1 MISPKNERGFKKMKR
16 LLEVLSVLFLVVFIS
31 ACSSSQETTQQGQN
45 NKGTDN
51 EQQANSSE
59 PVELQLAIEATG
71 DIPQEFQK
79 QIDRFNE
86 KNENITVKIRTFSGG
101 DSYNQA
107 LMGQVAGGVA
117 PDIFLLDGGQ
127 RTQTFA
133 NAKAILALDDLV
145 ANSDLDLNNFQESL
159 VNAFKVDEKLYGIP
173 KDYNTTALF
182 YHKDLLEEK
191 GIEPPTTWDELKD
204 SAMKLT
210 TEDQFGFG
218 MNPQINYFLPFVES
232 AGAKIIEEN
241 GVDKEALKFQEHQEG
256 LQFMVDMFTK
266 DKSAASPQMVGA
278 GWDGEMFAN
287 KKVAMLYGGS
297 WIPGVLKEDANVG
310 AVPLPIKENK
320 ASMLYTAGWAV
331 SSKSKNPVA
340 AMKLISF
347 LSSDEELVKGNQVGL
362 IGLPPTK
369 SAMNKLIEVKK
380 DDPFLQVY
388 SQVVEYG
395 TPFGWIDPKFVDE
408 YNKKME
414 VLMYKPG
421 EKTVEQVVNEL
432 AK

>member
-1 MISPKNERGFKKMKR
+1 MKR
-16 LLEVLSVLFLVVFIS
+16 LLAVLSVLFLAIFIS
-31 ACSSSQETTQQGQN
+31 ACSSSEQDEN
-45 NKGTDN
+45 SKGKDT
-51 EQQANSSE
+51 EQQAKSSE
-59 PVELQLAIEATG
+59 PVEIQLAIEATG

-133 NAKAILALDDLV
+133 NANAILALDDLV
-145 ANSDLDLNNFQESL
+145 ANSDLDFNNFQETL
-159 VNAFKVDEKLYGIP
+159 VNAFKVNDKLYGVP

-191 GIEPPTTWDELKD
+191 GIEPPTTWAELKD
-204 SAMKLT
+204 AAKKLT
-210 TEDQFGFG
+210 KEDQYGFG

-232 AGAKIIEEN
+232 AGAKIINEN
-241 GVDKEALKFQEHQEG
+241 GVDKEALKSQEHQEA
-256 LQFMVDMFTK
+256 LQLMVDMFTK
-266 DKSAASPQMVGA
+266 DKSAASSQMVGA

-310 AVPLPIKENK
+310 AVPLPIKDNK

-331 SSKSKNPVA
+331 SSKSKNPDA
-340 AMKLISF
+340 AMKLIAF

-369 SAMNKLIEVKK
+369 SAMNKLMEVKK

-414 VLMYKPG
+414 VLMYKSG

>member
-1 MISPKNERGFKKMKR
+1 MNKK
-16 LLEVLSVLFLVVFIS
+16 LLLTIVSVFFLSIFVS
-31 ACSSSQETTQQGQN
+31 ACSSGNSSNDTNVQN
-45 NKGTDN
+45 GNDTEKQV
-51 EQQANSSE
+51 ESSE

-79 QIDRFNE
+79 QVERFNE
-86 KNENITVKIRTFSGG
+86 NNENITVSIRTFSGG

-117 PDIFLLDGGQ
+117 PDIFLVDGGK

-133 NAKAILALDDLV
+133 SAEAILSLDDLV
-145 ANSDLDLNNFQESL
+145 ANSNLELDNFQKSL
-159 VNAFKVDEKLYGIP
+159 VNAFKVDGKLYAIP

-182 YHKDLLEEK
+182 YHKDLFEEK
-191 GIEPPTTWDELKD
+191 GIEPPTTWEQLKE
-204 SAMKLT
+204 AAKQLT
-210 TEDQFGFG
+210 TDDQYGFG

-232 AGAKIIEEN
+232 AGAKIINEDSLN
-241 GVDKEALKFQEHQEG
+241 QEAIQSQEHQEA
-256 LQFMVDMFTK
+256 LQFMVDLFTV
-266 DKSAASPQMVGA
+266 DKSAVSPQMVGA

-297 WIPGVLKEDANVG
+297 WIPGVLEDDETVG
-310 AVPLPIKENK
+310 AVPLPLKENK
-320 ASMLYTAGWAV
+320 ASMLYTAGWVV
-331 SSKSKNPVA
+331 SSRSKHPDA
-340 AMKLISF
+340 AMKLIEF
-347 LSSDEELVKGNQVGL
+347 LSSDEELVNGNQVGL

-369 SAMNKLIEVKK
+369 TAMDKLMEVKK
-380 DDPFLQVY
+380 DDPFLKVY
-388 SQVVEYG
+388 AEVVEYG

-414 VLMYKPG
+414 ILMYKPG

-432 AK
+432 IK

>member
-1 MISPKNERGFKKMKR
+1 MKKW
-16 LLEVLSVLFLVVFIS
+16 LAVLSVLLLSVFIV
-31 ACSSSQETTQQGQN
+31 ACSSGEEANEQDEN

-51 EQQANSSE
+51 EHQENSSE

-86 KNENITVKIRTFSGG
+86 SNENISVKIRTFSGG

-127 RTQTFA
+127 RTKTFA
-133 NAKAILALDDLV
+133 EANAILSLDELISK
-145 ANSDLDLNNFQESL
+145 SDLDLNNFQQAL
-159 VNAFKVDEKLYGIP
+159 VNAFIVDGKLYAIP

-191 GIEPPTTWDELKD
+191 GVEPPTTWAELEEAAK
-204 SAMKLT
+204 KLT
-210 TEDQFGFG
+210 TEDQYGFG

-232 AGAKIIEEN
+232 AGAKIVNEN
-241 GVDKEALKFQEHQEG
+241 GIDKEALKSQQHQDA

-266 DKSAASPQMVGA
+266 DKSAVSPQMVGA

-287 KKVAMLYGGS
+287 KKVAMLYAGS
-297 WIPGVLKEDANVG
+297 WVPGVLKEDASVG
-310 AVPLPIKENK
+310 AVPLPVKDSE
-320 ASMLYTAGWAV
+320 ASMLYTAGWV
-331 SSKSKNPVA
+331 ISSKSENPEV
-340 AMKLISF
+340 AMKLITF
-347 LSSDEELVKGNQVGL
+347 LSSDEELVKGNQAGL

-369 SAMNKLIEVKK
+369 TSMDKLMEVKK

-388 SQVVEYG
+388 ADVVEYG
-395 TPFGWIDPKFVDE
+395 TSFGWIDPRFVDE

-421 EKTVEQVVNEL
+421 ETTVEEVANEL